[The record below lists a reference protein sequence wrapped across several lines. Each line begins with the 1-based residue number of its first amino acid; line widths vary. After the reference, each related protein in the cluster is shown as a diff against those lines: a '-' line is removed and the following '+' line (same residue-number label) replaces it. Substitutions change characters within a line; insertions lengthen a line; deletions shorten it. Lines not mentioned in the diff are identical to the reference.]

1 MQGVQ
6 ITNDMH
12 NTTSNFLYQRVLSSE
27 EFKALE
33 AITNLQQA

>member
-1 MQGVQ
+1 MVRIIPQV
-6 ITNDMH
+6 TR
-12 NTTSNFLYQRVLSSE
+12 SVLSPE